1 MDKQI
6 TDLKIGLLG
15 GGQLG
20 RMLMQKAIDWNLQI
34 AILDPAKDAPCAH
47 LTADFQV
54 GDLKDHETVLAF
66 GRDKDIITIEFE
78 DVNSDAL
85 AQLEK
90 EGVKVFPQPRV
101 LKIIQDKG
109 LQKLFYQEH
118 DIPTAPFALVEKADE
133 IKDSG
138 IPYPFFQKLRTSGYD
153 GYGVRKIKDEAAL
166 TDSFDKPSVIEAMAD
181 LNKELSVIVSRNERG
196 ETSAFPVVEMEFNP
210 ESNMVQYLFAPAQI
224 DAEIEQKATALAL
237 QVIEQLDMVGI
248 LAVEMFYNKDGSI
261 WVNEVAPRPHNS
273 GHHTIEAGWCSQY
286 EQHLRSVL
294 GLKPGNTNALQYGAM
309 VNLLGEKGF
318 EGTPIYEGMEE
329 ILAMEGVF
337 VHLYGK
343 AKTKSFRKMGH
354 VTVVGKD
361 AEKVKADANKILQK
375 VKVKA

>member
-34 AILDPAKDAPCAH
+34 AILDPSKDAPCAH
-47 LTADFQV
+47 LTPDFQV
-54 GDLKDHETVLAF
+54 GDFKDYDTVYNF
-66 GRDKDIITIEFE
+66 GKDKDLVTIEFE

-85 AQLEK
+85 VQLEK

-109 LQKLFYQEH
+109 LQKSFYQEH
-118 DIPTAPFALVEKADE
+118 NIPTAPFALVENKAQ
-133 IKDSG
+133 IKEAG
-138 IPYPFFQKLRTSGYD
+138 IAFPFFQKLRTSGYD
-153 GYGVRKIKDEAAL
+153 GYGVRKIKSEKELAQ
-166 TDSFDKPSVIEAMAD
+166 SFDQPSVIEALAD
-181 LNKELSVIVSRNERG
+181 LNKELSVIVSRNEKG
-196 ETSAFPVVEMEFNP
+196 EMNAFPVVEMEFNP

-224 DAEIEQKATALAL
+224 EETIAKKATTLAL
-237 QVIEQLDMVGI
+237 DVIEKLDMVGI
-248 LAVEMFYNKDGSI
+248 LAVEMFYNNDGTI

-286 EQHLRSVL
+286 EQHLRAIL
-294 GLKPGNTNALQYGAM
+294 NLTPGNTQALQYGAM

-318 EGTPIYEGMEE
+318 EGTPIYEGMDN
-329 ILAMEGVF
+329 ILSIEGVF

-343 AKTKSFRKMGH
+343 SNL
-354 VTVVGKD
+354 TVVGKD
-361 AEKVKADANKILQK
+361 AVKVKADAAKILYTI
-375 VKVKA
+375 KVKA

>member
-34 AILDPAKDAPCAH
+34 AILDPSKDAPCAH
-47 LTADFQV
+47 LTPDFQV
-54 GDLKDHETVLAF
+54 GDFKDYDTVYNF
-66 GRDKDIITIEFE
+66 GKDKDLVTIEFE

-85 AQLEK
+85 VQLEK

-109 LQKLFYQEH
+109 LQKSFYQEH
-118 DIPTAPFALVEKADE
+118 NIPTAPFALVENKAQ
-133 IKDSG
+133 IKEAG
-138 IPYPFFQKLRTSGYD
+138 IAFPFFQKLRTSGYD
-153 GYGVRKIKDEAAL
+153 GYGVRKIKSEKELAQ
-166 TDSFDKPSVIEAMAD
+166 SFDQPSVIEALAD
-181 LNKELSVIVSRNERG
+181 LNKELSVIVSRNEKG
-196 ETSAFPVVEMEFNP
+196 EMNAFPVVEMEFNP

-224 DAEIEQKATALAL
+224 EETIAKKATTLAL
-237 QVIEQLDMVGI
+237 DVIEKLDMVGI
-248 LAVEMFYNKDGSI
+248 LAVEMFYNNDGTI

-286 EQHLRSVL
+286 EQHLRAIL
-294 GLKPGNTNALQYGAM
+294 NLAPGNTQALQYGAM

-318 EGTPIYEGMEE
+318 EGTPIYEGMDN
-329 ILAMEGVF
+329 ILSIEGVF

-343 AKTKSFRKMGH
+343 SKTKSFRKMGH

-361 AEKVKADANKILQK
+361 AEKVKADAAKILYTI
-375 VKVKA
+375 KVKA

>member
-34 AILDPAKDAPCAH
+34 AILDPSKDAPCAH
-47 LTADFQV
+47 LTPDFQV
-54 GDLKDHETVLAF
+54 GDFKDYDTVYNF
-66 GRDKDIITIEFE
+66 GKDKDLVTIEFE

-109 LQKLFYQEH
+109 LQKSFYQEH
-118 DIPTAPFALVEKADE
+118 NIPTAPFALVENKAQ
-133 IKDSG
+133 IKEAG
-138 IPYPFFQKLRTSGYD
+138 IAFPFFQKLRTSGYD
-153 GYGVRKIKDEAAL
+153 GYGVRKIKSEKELAQ
-166 TDSFDKPSVIEAMAD
+166 SFDQPSVIEALAD
-181 LNKELSVIVSRNERG
+181 LNKELSVIVSRNEKG
-196 ETSAFPVVEMEFNP
+196 EMNAFPVVEMEFNP

-224 DAEIEQKATALAL
+224 EETIAKKATTLAL
-237 QVIEQLDMVGI
+237 DVIEKLDMVGI
-248 LAVEMFYNKDGSI
+248 LAVEMFYNNDGTI

-286 EQHLRSVL
+286 EQHLRAIL
-294 GLKPGNTNALQYGAM
+294 NLTPGNTQALQYGAM

-318 EGTPIYEGMEE
+318 EGTPIYEGMDN
-329 ILAMEGVF
+329 ILSIEGVF

-343 AKTKSFRKMGH
+343 SKTKSFRKMGH

-361 AEKVKADANKILQK
+361 AEKVKADAAKILYTI
-375 VKVKA
+375 KVKA

>member
-1 MDKQI
+1 MNKQI

-34 AILDPAKDAPCAH
+34 SILDPTKDAPCAH
-47 LTADFQV
+47 LTSDFQI
-54 GDLKDHETVLAF
+54 GDFKDYDTVYAF
-66 GRDKDIITIEFE
+66 GKGKDVVTIEFE

-118 DIPTAPFALVEKADE
+118 NIPTAPFALIEKADE
-133 IKDSG
+133 IKNAG

-153 GYGVRKIKDEAAL
+153 GYGVRKVKDEAAL
-166 TDSFDKPSVIEAMAD
+166 AESFDKPSVIEAMAD
-181 LNKELSVIVSRNERG
+181 LDKELSVIVSRNERG
-196 ETSAFPVVEMEFNP
+196 ETNAFPAVEMEFNP
-210 ESNMVQYLFAPAQI
+210 ESNMVQYLFAPAHI
-224 DAEIEQKATALAL
+224 DESIAQQATTLAL
-237 QVIEQLDMVGI
+237 QVIEKLDMVGI

-273 GHHTIEAGWCSQY
+273 GHHTIEAGLCSQY
-286 EQHLRSVL
+286 EQHLRSIL
-294 GLKPGNTNALQYGAM
+294 NLKPGNTAALQYGAM

-318 EGTPIYEGMEE
+318 EGTPIYEGIED

-361 AEKVKADANKILQK
+361 AEKVKADANKILQTI
-375 VKVKA
+375 KVKA